1 MWLWILSAL
10 IVALAWG
17 GWFILGPTKTGGPEL
32 IPIWVPIAITALVVL
47 VIVGIIVFRR
57 IRAARAARALE
68 KAIAQQAQEQAL
80 AAKPERAAEIQEL
93 HRQFQQGIGAL
104 KASSLAGGKSGADAL
119 YALPWYVMVGPPGA
133 GKTTAL
139 RHSGLVFPYLD
150 PNGGG
155 VRGVGGTRNC
165 DWWFT
170 NEAILLDTA
179 GRYTTESD
187 DHEEW
192 MAFLGELLKFRSHKP
207 INGVIIAVSISEL
220 LDVTEDQIQV
230 TAKLVRARIDEMQ
243 NVLKMILPVYVI
255 FTKADLVAGFTEFFG
270 DLKKS
275 ERGQAWGATFKLS
288 EDKREPGKL
297 FDAEFDILVEHL
309 HTRGMKRMALERSRE
324 VKEKVYQFPLEFA
337 AIKRNLSDF
346 LAATFAPGAGA
357 AVVDASKKDKKDK
370 SKKSSIVAAGAPPI
384 LRGFYFTSGV
394 QEGRPLDRV
403 VGAMGRAFGLRG
415 AASEEVVEKGESKS
429 FFLKNVFEGVIFPDQ
444 TLASRTEA
452 ELTRMRTQRI
462 LAAAA
467 ALMLALL
474 FLIPAAISYA
484 KNQKLVAETAKVTNE
499 AKDVRWTTDGGP
511 AADKVDKL
519 DNLRNHAQNLD
530 TLSHDAP
537 VDYTFLMFQADKLFE
552 PTKQFYASTLRE
564 GFVHPTRD
572 ALEKRLASAHGDN
585 YVEDFD
591 TLKTY
596 LLLGDD
602 LEYRGHLLKDEGTA
616 QWETDHLTRA
626 WADQLRA
633 NGGGDVAE
641 EKLRPH
647 VKYFVDLLSRG
658 EIKGEKLDTP
668 LVERVRDDMRKVGSN
683 QVYYDRFVTALI
695 DRKIDPSGPDTSD
708 NKQFPPITLGEVFA
722 DRSDALDKI
731 HSYQKQHTKSGKF
744 FEVRGPFTFRGH
756 VEVLASLEGG
766 AAIIQREKWVIP
778 LSGDEATL
786 GPKVKR
792 DLDRVRQDY
801 DNAYIQEWI
810 NFFKDL
816 EVESPTTNRDSI
828 IEYKALSTPE
838 WPYQRLLRVL
848 ADNTQFDEADDDT
861 LDAVAGG
868 DAGVI
873 EQLKLKAQRKLQ
885 GKTRMNVNNLVR
897 AGQADSVSPG
907 ERPDPIPL
915 KFKSMVRF
923 GSPPPQKK
931 PAEGEPPP
939 PPLPVPLGEYISKLQ
954 GLAGEMGTVES
965 GPPNADTKKATVKF
979 EEAVQ
984 TAEGLLL
991 KMDDT
996 GQLLMTDLLMNPLR
1010 QGYKAVVRN
1019 AGGAASGLWEVM
1031 VYPTYRD
1038 KIKDRYPFNLAST
1051 RDASFEDATAF
1062 FKPKD
1067 GVLWGFYDAYLKAYH
1082 VKQNHDFIPESH
1094 LETSPKAAKPF
1105 TPFNANMYNCL
1116 KRADEITDALFAG
1129 GEKPHVEFQVN
1140 VKTVSPIVSEIIF
1153 ELDGNKRVYR
1163 NEKEFWLPFAWPGPK
1178 PGAGASIRLRGA
1190 GGLDEQIN
1198 REGPW
1203 GMFRLMEAGTSTS
1216 EKDNDD
1222 VFNVT
1227 WEMTAPPVS
1236 VTLEIRPTRAN
1247 HPFPSSF
1254 FRATNCPPSIGDKFG
1269 KGKG

>member
-10 IVALAWG
+10 IVAVAWG
-17 GWFILGPTKTGGPEL
+17 GWYILRPTNPVSPE
-32 IPIWVPIAITALVVL
+32 IISIWVPIAITALVVL

-93 HRQFQQGIGAL
+93 HRQFQQGVSAL

-179 GRYTTESD
+179 GRYTTETD
-187 DHEEW
+187 DHDEW

-230 TAKLVRARIDEMQ
+230 TAKTVRARIEEMQ

-275 ERGQAWGATFKLS
+275 ERGQAWGSTFKLS
-288 EDKREPGKL
+288 DDKREPGKL

-346 LAATFAPGAGA
+346 LAAAFAPSAIE
-357 AVVDASKKDKKDK
+357 AVTETTKKEKKDRKDKKNQ
-370 SKKSSIVAAGAPPI
+370 IVAAGAPPI

-415 AASEEVVEKGESKS
+415 AVADETAEKGESKS

-444 TLASRTEA
+444 SLASRTAA
-452 ELTRMRTQRI
+452 ELRRVRTQRV

-467 ALMLALL
+467 ALVLALL
-474 FLIPAAISYA
+474 FLIPSAISYA

-499 AKDVRWTTDGGP
+499 AKEVDWRGSGP
-511 AADKVDKL
+511 AVDKVDKL
-519 DNLRNHAQNLD
+519 DNLRGHAQNLD
-530 TLSHDAP
+530 QLKQDPP

-552 PTKQFYASTLRE
+552 PTKQFYASSLRE
-564 GFVHPTRD
+564 GFVHPTRE
-572 ALEKRLASAHGDN
+572 ALEKRLVSAHGDN

-602 LEYRGHLLKDEGTA
+602 EAYRLRLKEEGTA

-633 NGGGDVAE
+633 GGGGDVQE

-658 EIKGEKLDTP
+658 EIKGEKLDVP

-695 DRKIDPSGPDTSD
+695 DRKIDPNGPDSAD
-708 NKQFPPITLGEVFA
+708 NKQFPPITLGDVFA

-731 HSYQKQHTKSGKF
+731 HSYNKVHKGKW

-756 VEVLASLEGG
+756 AEVLASLEGG
-766 AAIIQREKWVIP
+766 AAIIQREKWVVP
-778 LSGDEATL
+778 LSGEEATL

-848 ADNTQFDEADDDT
+848 ADNTQFDEADDDA
-861 LDAVAGG
+861 LDAAAGG
-868 DAGVI
+868 DGGVVDQI
-873 EQLKLKAQRKLQ
+873 KLKLQRKVQ
-885 GKTRMNVNNLVR
+885 SKTRMNVGNLVR
-897 AGQADSVSPG
+897 AGQADATSAG

-931 PAEGEPPP
+931 PAEGEQPP
-939 PPLPVPLGEYISKLQ
+939 PPLPVPLGEYVSKLQ

-965 GPPNADTKKATVKF
+965 GPPNADTKKATAKF
-979 EEAVQ
+979 EDAVQ

-1067 GVLWGFYDAYLKAYH
+1067 GVLWGFYDTYLKSYH
-1082 VKQNHDFIPESH
+1082 TKQNHDFIPESH
-1094 LETSPKAAKPF
+1094 LEASPRPAKPY
-1105 TPFNANMYNCL
+1105 TPFNANLYNCL
-1116 KRADEITDALFAG
+1116 KRADEITDSLFAG
-1129 GEKPHVEFQVN
+1129 GDKPKVEFQVN

-1153 ELDGNKRVYR
+1153 ELDGQKRLYR

-1203 GMFRLMEAGTSTS
+1203 GLFRLMEAGTATA

>member
-17 GWFILGPTKTGGPEL
+17 GWYILRPTNPVSPEL
-32 IPIWVPIAITALVVL
+32 VSIWVPIAITAIVVA

-230 TAKLVRARIDEMQ
+230 TAKTVRARIDEMQ

-275 ERGQAWGATFKLS
+275 ERGQAWGSTFKLS

-297 FDAEFDILVEHL
+297 FDTEFDILVEHL

-346 LAATFAPGAGA
+346 LAAAFAPSASA
-357 AVVDASKKDKKDK
+357 APVVEVGKKDKKDK
-370 SKKSSIVAAGAPPI
+370 KSTIVAAGAPPI

-415 AASEEVVEKGESKS
+415 AVSEEVADKGESKS

-444 TLASRTEA
+444 TLASRTDA
-452 ELTRMRTQRI
+452 ELKRMRTQRV

-474 FLIPAAISYA
+474 FLIPSAISYA

-499 AKDVRWTTDGGP
+499 AKDVDWRGPGP

-530 TLSHDAP
+530 QLTHDAP

-552 PTKQFYASTLRE
+552 PTKQFYASSLRE
-564 GFVHPTRD
+564 GFVRPTRE
-572 ALEKRLASAHGDN
+572 ALERRLASAHGDN

-596 LLLGDD
+596 LLLSDD
-602 LEYRGHLLKDEGTA
+602 EVYRLRLKEEGVS

-626 WADQLRA
+626 WAEHLRA
-633 NGGGDVAE
+633 NGSGDVAE
-641 EKLRPH
+641 EKLKPH

-658 EIKGEKLDTP
+658 EIKGEKLDIP

-683 QVYYDRFVTALI
+683 QVYYDRFVTSLI
-695 DRKIDPSGPDTSD
+695 DRKIDPNGPDSAD
-708 NKQFPPITLGEVFA
+708 NKQFPPVTLGDIFA

-731 HSYQKQHTKSGKF
+731 HSYNKVHKGEWFK
-744 FEVRGPFTFRGH
+744 VRGPFTFRGH
-756 VEVLASLEGG
+756 QEVLASLEGG

-778 LSGDEATL
+778 LSGEETTL

-848 ADNTQFDEADDDT
+848 ADNTQFDEADEDA
-861 LDAVAGG
+861 LDAAAGG
-868 DAGVI
+868 DGGVVD
-873 EQLKLKAQRKLQ
+873 QLKLKLQRRVQ
-885 GKTRMNVNNLVR
+885 SKTRMNINNLVR
-897 AGQADSVSPG
+897 AGQADAVNPG
-907 ERPDPIPL
+907 ERPDPIPA

-939 PPLPVPLGEYISKLQ
+939 PPLPVPLGEYVSKLQ

-965 GPPNADTKKATVKF
+965 GPPNADTKKATAKF

-1051 RDASFEDATAF
+1051 RDASFEDASAF

-1067 GVLWGFYDAYLKAYH
+1067 GVLWGFYDSYLKAYH
-1082 VKQNHDFIPESH
+1082 IKQNHDFIPESH
-1094 LETSPKAAKPF
+1094 LEASPKAAKPF

-1116 KRADEITDALFAG
+1116 KRADEITDSLFGAG
-1129 GEKPHVEFQVN
+1129 GDKPKVEFQVN

-1153 ELDGNKRVYR
+1153 ELDGQKRLYR
-1163 NEKEFWLPFAWPGPK
+1163 NEKEFWLPFTWPGPK

-1203 GMFRLMEAGTSTS
+1203 GLFRLMEAGTATA
-1216 EKDNDD
+1216 EKDSDD

>member
-10 IVALAWG
+10 IVAVAWG
-17 GWFILGPTKTGGPEL
+17 GWYVLRPANPVNPE
-32 IPIWVPIAITALVVL
+32 IISVWVPVAITALVVL

-230 TAKLVRARIDEMQ
+230 TAKTVRARIEEMQ

-275 ERGQAWGATFKLS
+275 ERGQAWGSTFKLS

-346 LAATFAPGAGA
+346 LAATFAPSVIAP
-357 AVVDASKKDKKDK
+357 VVELTKKEKKDRKDKK
-370 SKKSSIVAAGAPPI
+370 SLIVAAGAPPI

-415 AASEEVVEKGESKS
+415 AVTEEAAEKGESKS

-444 TLASRTEA
+444 TLASRTAA
-452 ELTRMRTQRI
+452 EVARVRTQRV

-467 ALMLALL
+467 ALVLALL
-474 FLIPAAISYA
+474 FLIPSAISYA
-484 KNQKLVAETAKVTNE
+484 KNQKLVTETAKVAKE
-499 AKDVRWTTDGGP
+499 AEGTDWRGPGP
-511 AADKVDKL
+511 AVEKVDKL

-530 TLSHDAP
+530 QLKQDPP
-537 VDYTFLMFQADKLFE
+537 VDHTFLMFQADKLFE
-552 PTKQFYASTLRE
+552 PTKQYYASSLRE
-564 GFVHPTRD
+564 GFVHPTRE
-572 ALEKRLASAHGDN
+572 ALEKRLVTAHGDN

-602 LEYRGHLLKDEGTA
+602 EAYRLRLKDDETA
-616 QWETDHLTRA
+616 KWETDHLTRA
-626 WADQLRA
+626 WAEQLRA
-633 NGGGDVAE
+633 GGGGDVQE

-658 EIKGEKLDTP
+658 EIKGEKLDVP

-695 DRKIDPSGPDTSD
+695 DRKIDPNGPDSAD
-708 NKQFPPITLGEVFA
+708 NKQFPPITLGDVFA

-731 HSYQKQHTKSGKF
+731 HSYNKVHKGKW

-756 VEVLASLEGG
+756 AEDLASLEGG
-766 AAIIQREKWVIP
+766 AAIIQREKWVVP
-778 LSGDEATL
+778 LSGEETTL
-786 GPKVKR
+786 GPKIKR

-848 ADNTQFDEADDDT
+848 ADHTQFDEADEEA
-861 LDAVAGG
+861 LDAAAGG
-868 DAGVI
+868 DGGVVD
-873 EQLKLKAQRKLQ
+873 QLKLKLQRKVQ
-885 GKTRMNVNNLVR
+885 SKTRMNVGNLSR
-897 AGQADSVSPG
+897 ALQSDASSAG
-907 ERPDPIPL
+907 ERPDPIPM

-923 GSPPPQKK
+923 GSPPPPKK
-931 PAEGEPPP
+931 VAEGEQPPP
-939 PPLPVPLGEYISKLQ
+939 PAPVPLGEYISKLQ
-954 GLAGEMGTVES
+954 GLAGEMSTVES
-965 GPPNADTKKATVKF
+965 GPPNADTKKATAKF
-979 EEAVQ
+979 EDAVQ

-1067 GVLWGFYDAYLKAYH
+1067 GLLWGFYDSYLKAYH

-1094 LETSPKAAKPF
+1094 LEASPRPAKPY
-1105 TPFNANMYNCL
+1105 TPFNANLYNCL
-1116 KRADEITDALFAG
+1116 KRADEITDSLFAG
-1129 GEKPHVEFQVN
+1129 GDKPKVEFQVN

-1153 ELDGNKRVYR
+1153 ELDGQKRLYR
-1163 NEKEFWLPFAWPGPK
+1163 NEKEFWLPFSWPGPK

-1203 GMFRLMEAGTSTS
+1203 GIFRLMEAGSATA
-1216 EKDNDD
+1216 EKDSDD

>member
-10 IVALAWG
+10 IVAVAWG
-17 GWFILGPTKTGGPEL
+17 GWYVLRPANPVNPE
-32 IPIWVPIAITALVVL
+32 IISVWVPVAITALVVL

-230 TAKLVRARIDEMQ
+230 TAKTVRARIEEMQ

-275 ERGQAWGATFKLS
+275 ERGQAWGSTFKLS

-346 LAATFAPGAGA
+346 LAATFAPSVIAP
-357 AVVDASKKDKKDK
+357 VVELTKKEKKDRKDKK
-370 SKKSSIVAAGAPPI
+370 SLIVAAGAPPI

-415 AASEEVVEKGESKS
+415 AVTEEAAEKGESKS

-444 TLASRTEA
+444 TLASRTAA
-452 ELTRMRTQRI
+452 EVARVRTQRV

-467 ALMLALL
+467 ALVRALL
-474 FLIPAAISYA
+474 FPIPSAISYA
-484 KNQKLVAETAKVTNE
+484 KNQKLVTETAKVAKE
-499 AKDVRWTTDGGP
+499 AEGTDWRGPGP
-511 AADKVDKL
+511 AVEKVDKL

-530 TLSHDAP
+530 QLKQDPP
-537 VDYTFLMFQADKLFE
+537 VDHTFLMFQADKLFE
-552 PTKQFYASTLRE
+552 PTKQYYASSLRE
-564 GFVHPTRD
+564 GFVHPTRE
-572 ALEKRLASAHGDN
+572 ALEKRLVTAHGDN

-602 LEYRGHLLKDEGTA
+602 EAYRLRLKDDETA
-616 QWETDHLTRA
+616 KWETDHLTRA
-626 WADQLRA
+626 WAEQLRA
-633 NGGGDVAE
+633 GGGGDVQE

-658 EIKGEKLDTP
+658 EIKGEKLDVP

-695 DRKIDPSGPDTSD
+695 DRKIDPNGPDSAD
-708 NKQFPPITLGEVFA
+708 NKQFPPITLGDVFA

-731 HSYQKQHTKSGKF
+731 HSYNKVHKGKW

-756 VEVLASLEGG
+756 AEVLASLEGG
-766 AAIIQREKWVIP
+766 AAIIQREKWVVP
-778 LSGDEATL
+778 LSGEETTL
-786 GPKVKR
+786 GPKLKR

-848 ADNTQFDEADDDT
+848 ADHTQFDEADEEA
-861 LDAVAGG
+861 LDAAAGG
-868 DAGVI
+868 DGGVVD
-873 EQLKLKAQRKLQ
+873 QLKLKLQRKVQ
-885 GKTRMNVNNLVR
+885 SKTRMNVGNLSR
-897 AGQADSVSPG
+897 ALQSDASSAG
-907 ERPDPIPL
+907 ERPDPIPM

-923 GSPPPQKK
+923 GSPPPPKK
-931 PAEGEPPP
+931 VAEGEQPPP
-939 PPLPVPLGEYISKLQ
+939 PAPVPLGEYISKLQ
-954 GLAGEMGTVES
+954 GLAGEMSTVES
-965 GPPNADTKKATVKF
+965 GPPNADTKKATAKF
-979 EEAVQ
+979 EDAVQ

-1067 GVLWGFYDAYLKAYH
+1067 GLLWGFYDSYLKAYH

-1094 LETSPKAAKPF
+1094 LEASPRPAKPY
-1105 TPFNANMYNCL
+1105 TPFNANLYNCL
-1116 KRADEITDALFAG
+1116 KRADEITDSLFAG
-1129 GEKPHVEFQVN
+1129 GDKPKVEFQVN

-1153 ELDGNKRVYR
+1153 ELDGQKRLYR
-1163 NEKEFWLPFAWPGPK
+1163 NEKEFWLPFSWPGPK

-1203 GMFRLMEAGTSTS
+1203 GIFRLMEAGSATA
-1216 EKDNDD
+1216 EKDSDD

>member
-10 IVALAWG
+10 IVAVAWG
-17 GWFILGPTKTGGPEL
+17 GWYILRPANPVNPE
-32 IPIWVPIAITALVVL
+32 IISVWVPVAITALVVL

-230 TAKLVRARIDEMQ
+230 TAKTVRARIEEMQ

-275 ERGQAWGATFKLS
+275 ERGQAWGSTFKLS

-346 LAATFAPGAGA
+346 LAAAFAP
-357 AVVDASKKDKKDK
+357 AVVEPVTETTKKEKKDRKDKK
-370 SKKSSIVAAGAPPI
+370 SLIVAAGAPPI
-384 LRGFYFTSGV
+384 LRGFYFSSGV

-415 AASEEVVEKGESKS
+415 AVSEEAVEKGESKS

-444 TLASRTEA
+444 TLASRTAA
-452 ELTRMRTQRI
+452 ELARVRTQRV

-467 ALMLALL
+467 ALVLALL
-474 FLIPAAISYA
+474 FLIPSAISYA
-484 KNQKLVAETAKVTNE
+484 KNQKLVTETAKVAKE
-499 AKDVRWTTDGGP
+499 AEEADWRGPGP
-511 AADKVDKL
+511 AVEKVDKL

-530 TLSHDAP
+530 QLKQDPP
-537 VDYTFLMFQADKLFE
+537 VDHTFLMFQADKLFE
-552 PTKQFYASTLRE
+552 PTKQYYASSLRE
-564 GFVHPTRD
+564 GFVHPTRE
-572 ALEKRLASAHGDN
+572 ALEKRLVTAHGDN

-602 LEYRGHLLKDEGTA
+602 EAYRLRLKDDETA
-616 QWETDHLTRA
+616 KWETDHLTRA

-633 NGGGDVAE
+633 GGGGDVQE

-658 EIKGEKLDTP
+658 EIKGEKLDVP

-695 DRKIDPSGPDTSD
+695 DRKIDPNGPDSAD
-708 NKQFPPITLGEVFA
+708 NKQFPPITLGDVFA

-731 HSYQKQHTKSGKF
+731 HSYNKVHKGKW

-756 VEVLASLEGG
+756 AEVLASLEGG
-766 AAIIQREKWVIP
+766 AAIIQREKWVVP
-778 LSGDEATL
+778 LSGEETTL
-786 GPKVKR
+786 GPKIKR

-848 ADNTQFDEADDDT
+848 ADHTQFDEADEDA
-861 LDAVAGG
+861 LDSAAGG
-868 DAGVI
+868 DGGVVD
-873 EQLKLKAQRKLQ
+873 QLKLKLQRKVQ
-885 GKTRMNVNNLVR
+885 SKTRMNVGNLSR
-897 AGQADSVSPG
+897 ALQSDASSAG
-907 ERPDPIPL
+907 ERPDPIPM

-931 PAEGEPPP
+931 PA
-939 PPLPVPLGEYISKLQ
+939 
-954 GLAGEMGTVES
+954 
-965 GPPNADTKKATVKF
+965 
-979 EEAVQ
+979 
-984 TAEGLLL
+984 
-991 KMDDT
+991 
-996 GQLLMTDLLMNPLR
+996 
-1010 QGYKAVVRN
+1010 
-1019 AGGAASGLWEVM
+1019 
-1031 VYPTYRD
+1031 
-1038 KIKDRYPFNLAST
+1038 
-1051 RDASFEDATAF
+1051 
-1062 FKPKD
+1062 
-1067 GVLWGFYDAYLKAYH
+1067 
-1082 VKQNHDFIPESH
+1082 
-1094 LETSPKAAKPF
+1094 
-1105 TPFNANMYNCL
+1105 
-1116 KRADEITDALFAG
+1116 
-1129 GEKPHVEFQVN
+1129 
-1140 VKTVSPIVSEIIF
+1140 
-1153 ELDGNKRVYR
+1153 
-1163 NEKEFWLPFAWPGPK
+1163 
-1178 PGAGASIRLRGA
+1178 
-1190 GGLDEQIN
+1190 
-1198 REGPW
+1198 
-1203 GMFRLMEAGTSTS
+1203 
-1216 EKDNDD
+1216 
-1222 VFNVT
+1222 
-1227 WEMTAPPVS
+1227 
-1236 VTLEIRPTRAN
+1236 
-1247 HPFPSSF
+1247 
-1254 FRATNCPPSIGDKFG
+1254 
-1269 KGKG
+1269 

>member
-10 IVALAWG
+10 IVAVAWG
-17 GWFILGPTKTGGPEL
+17 GWYVLRPANPVNPE
-32 IPIWVPIAITALVVL
+32 IISVWVPVAITALVVL

-139 RHSGLVFPYLD
+139 RPSGLVFPYLD

-230 TAKLVRARIDEMQ
+230 TAKTVRARIEEMQ

-275 ERGQAWGATFKLS
+275 ERGQAWGSTFKLS

-346 LAATFAPGAGA
+346 LAATFAPSVIAP
-357 AVVDASKKDKKDK
+357 VVELTKKEKKDRKDKK
-370 SKKSSIVAAGAPPI
+370 SLIVAAGAPPI

-415 AASEEVVEKGESKS
+415 AVTEEAAEKGESKS

-444 TLASRTEA
+444 TLASRTAA
-452 ELTRMRTQRI
+452 EVARVRTQRV

-467 ALMLALL
+467 ALVLALL
-474 FLIPAAISYA
+474 FLIPSAISYA
-484 KNQKLVAETAKVTNE
+484 KNQKLVTETAKVAKE
-499 AKDVRWTTDGGP
+499 AEGTDWRGPGP
-511 AADKVDKL
+511 AVEKVDKL

-530 TLSHDAP
+530 QLKQDPP
-537 VDYTFLMFQADKLFE
+537 VDHTFLMFQADKLFE
-552 PTKQFYASTLRE
+552 PTKQYYASSLRE
-564 GFVHPTRD
+564 GFVHPTRE
-572 ALEKRLASAHGDN
+572 ALEKRLVTAHGDN

-602 LEYRGHLLKDEGTA
+602 EAYRLRLKDDETA
-616 QWETDHLTRA
+616 KWETDHLTRA
-626 WADQLRA
+626 WAEQLRA
-633 NGGGDVAE
+633 GGGGDVQE

-658 EIKGEKLDTP
+658 EIKGEKLDVP

-695 DRKIDPSGPDTSD
+695 DRKIDPNGPDSAD
-708 NKQFPPITLGEVFA
+708 NKQFPPITLGDVFA

-731 HSYQKQHTKSGKF
+731 HSYNKVHKGKW

-756 VEVLASLEGG
+756 AEVLASLEGG
-766 AAIIQREKWVIP
+766 AAIIQREKWVVP
-778 LSGDEATL
+778 LSGEETTL
-786 GPKVKR
+786 GPKLKR

-848 ADNTQFDEADDDT
+848 ADHTQFDEADEEA
-861 LDAVAGG
+861 LDAAAGG
-868 DAGVI
+868 DGGVVD
-873 EQLKLKAQRKLQ
+873 QLKQKLQRKVQ
-885 GKTRMNVNNLVR
+885 SKTRMNVGNLSR
-897 AGQADSVSPG
+897 ALQSDASSAG
-907 ERPDPIPL
+907 ERPDPIPM

-923 GSPPPQKK
+923 GSPPPPKK
-931 PAEGEPPP
+931 VAEGEQPPP
-939 PPLPVPLGEYISKLQ
+939 PAPVPLGEYISKLQ
-954 GLAGEMGTVES
+954 GLAGEMSTVES
-965 GPPNADTKKATVKF
+965 GPPNADTKKATAKF
-979 EEAVQ
+979 EDAVQ

-1067 GVLWGFYDAYLKAYH
+1067 GLLWGFYDSYLKAYH

-1094 LETSPKAAKPF
+1094 LEASPRPAKPY
-1105 TPFNANMYNCL
+1105 TPFNANLYNCL
-1116 KRADEITDALFAG
+1116 KRADEITDSLFAG
-1129 GEKPHVEFQVN
+1129 GDKPKVEFQVN

-1153 ELDGNKRVYR
+1153 ELDGQKRLYR
-1163 NEKEFWLPFAWPGPK
+1163 NEKEFWLPFSWPGPK

-1203 GMFRLMEAGTSTS
+1203 GIFRLMEAGTATA
-1216 EKDNDD
+1216 EKDSDD